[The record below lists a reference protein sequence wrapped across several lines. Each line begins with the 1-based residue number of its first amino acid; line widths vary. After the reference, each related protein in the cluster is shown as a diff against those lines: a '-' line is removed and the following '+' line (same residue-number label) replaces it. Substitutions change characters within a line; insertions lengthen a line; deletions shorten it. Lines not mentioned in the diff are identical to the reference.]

1 MSQEHNQM
9 IDIVNVPIESLK
21 DRYSENWN
29 QHFPQALASLEGV
42 RSVYT
47 VYPKTE
53 LSDTVVQ
60 GQFLNVL
67 DTNLFKSKQIAE
79 IVELFKQGRIGNST
93 VFFFH
98 DLWFQGIESL
108 FYIRDALGIN
118 FKIAGMLHAGTW
130 DYHDFLSHKQM
141 GRWARKIEES
151 WLNEIDLPIVSTHFH
166 RSLIEGRRG
175 PIKNLKVI
183 PFPLW
188 HLESLSPFK
197 TKENIVVFP
206 HRLADEK
213 NPALF
218 DELAKVL
225 QNKLPDWKFIKTK
238 DVCKTKEEYFALL
251 ERSRVAVSLATQE
264 TWGIAQLEATAA
276 GCVPVVPDALSYSE
290 LYPSY
295 LRYQTLT
302 DAFNVPYHFYVPAVA
317 NKVIEVIEQFEEQDL
332 AFLHEH
338 ATSVAA
344 PHKFFEGLQRELKAL
359 S

>member
-29 QHFPQALASLEGV
+29 QHFPQALAGMEGV

-47 VYPKTE
+47 VYPETE

-67 DTNLFKSKQIAE
+67 DTNLFKAKQIAE

-93 VFFFH
+93 VIFFH

-108 FYIRDALGIN
+108 FYIRDALGIK

-130 DYHDFLSHKQM
+130 DHHDFLSHKRM

-151 WLNEIDLPIVSTHFH
+151 WLNEIDLPLVSTHFH
-166 RSLIEGRRG
+166 KVLIEGRRG
-175 PIKNLKVI
+175 PVKNLKVV

-213 NPALF
+213 NPAMF
-218 DELAKVL
+218 DELAKLL
-225 QNKLPDWKFIKTK
+225 QHKLPDWKFVKTK
-238 DVCKTKEEYFALL
+238 DVCKSKSTSLCLNAVVLL
-251 ERSRVAVSLATQE
+251 CLWQRRRLGVSPSLKPQPLGVLLLYLMLCLTQSSIRTTSSTRFRRTPSTCLTISMYLLLLARSLRSSSSLRSKILCSCTSTQL
-264 TWGIAQLEATAA
+264 ASQ
-276 GCVPVVPDALSYSE
+276 P
-290 LYPSY
+290 
-295 LRYQTLT
+295 LT
-302 DAFNVPYHFYVPAVA
+302 SFSRASNV
-317 NKVIEVIEQFEEQDL
+317 N
-332 AFLHEH
+332 
-338 ATSVAA
+338 
-344 PHKFFEGLQRELKAL
+344 
-359 S
+359 